1 MPVTRSSQRLGFN
14 RLALLLAIAGPV
26 LAAPPAITSPGTVD
40 LYYNVEIPGDIQ
52 FAHRV
57 VATGVAVTFDAT
69 GLPANTTIDRDSGW
83 IVGSRNV
90 PGIYDVAVRATNA
103 EGSAATTV
111 RLAIHP
117 ATIGVRSSAGTFRA
131 GQNFSVTLNYN
142 APVIVT
148 GAPRLALAI
157 GPLGAA
163 VFKDAVYASGSGTSE
178 LVFSYAV
185 VAGDDDA
192 DGVQLLPSAPVGG
205 TIRDVAGLLAS
216 SSLPVRHFV
225 SGITIAAA
233 SSGPGSSAVT
243 VSTAAA
249 SAPAAAAQLM
259 NVSARMHV
267 REGDTARSLIAG
279 FVVAGTQPKKVLLR
293 AIGPGLS
300 GFGVA
305 GALADP
311 GLKLYS
317 SAGALVAENDN
328 WEGHETSAVAAGVGA
343 FALVVGAR
351 DSAVTVTLQP
361 GAYTLVVSPKGG
373 VGVALAE
380 VYAADHGA
388 STISNLST
396 RGQIDGSGSPLIA
409 GFAVQGT
416 APRRML
422 IRGIGPSLALF
433 GVDATLPD
441 PTLKIYR
448 DGQLVAENDNWTS
461 AGAENATAAAAS
473 GAFSLGAESK
483 DAAIVLTLEPGTYT
497 AVVSGGG
504 EASGAGLVEVYELA
518 ATS

>member
-1 MPVTRSSQRLGFN
+1 M
-14 RLALLLAIAGPV
+14 LLAVAGPV

-52 FAHRV
+52 FSHRV
-57 VATGVAVTFDAT
+57 VATGAAVTFEAT

-83 IVGSRNV
+83 IIGSRNV

-103 EGSAATTV
+103 EGSTATTV

-117 ATIGVRSSAGTFRA
+117 ATIGVRSSAGTYRA

-142 APVIVT
+142 AAVTVT

-163 VFKDAVYASGSGTSE
+163 VFKDAVYVSGSGTSE

-205 TIRDVAGLLAS
+205 TIRDATGLLAS
-216 SSLPVRHFV
+216 PSLPVRHFV
-225 SGITIAAA
+225 SGITIAAG
-233 SSGPGSSAVT
+233 SGPGSAPVT

-249 SAPAAAAQLM
+249 PAPVAAAQLM

-267 REGDTARSLIAG
+267 SEGDAARSLIAG
-279 FVVAGTQPKKVLLR
+279 FVVTGTQPMKVLLR

-328 WEGHETSAVAAGVGA
+328 WEGSETSAVAAGVGA
-343 FALVVGAR
+343 FALTVGAR
-351 DSAVTVTLQP
+351 DSAVTVTLPP

-373 VGVALAE
+373 DGVALAE
-380 VYAADHGA
+380 VYAADQGA

-433 GVDATLPD
+433 GVGATLQD

-448 DGQLVAENDNWTS
+448 DGQLVAENDNWTT

-473 GAFSLGAESK
+473 GAFALGANSK
-483 DAAIVLTLEPGTYT
+483 DAAIVLTLEPGSYT